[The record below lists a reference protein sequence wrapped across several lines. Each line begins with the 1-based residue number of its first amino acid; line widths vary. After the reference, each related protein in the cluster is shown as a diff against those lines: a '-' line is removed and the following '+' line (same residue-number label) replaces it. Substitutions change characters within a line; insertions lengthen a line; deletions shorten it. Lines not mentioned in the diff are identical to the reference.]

1 MNQAII
7 AGHLGDDPRAIGDK
21 GYSFR
26 VATKEK
32 GKDGADRT
40 EWHSVTAWA
49 WLAEQAAT
57 LSKGDAVMVI
67 GRIETRQV
75 QKQDG
80 STAYFTGIVANQLY
94 RGATAKK
101 ASQPA
106 ITAPIDE
113 HEDLGF

>member
-7 AGHLGDDPRAIGDK
+7 AGHLGDNPKAIGDK

-32 GKDGADRT
+32 GKDGQERA
-40 EWHSVTAWA
+40 EWHSVTAWS

-57 LSKGDAVMVI
+57 LQKGDSVLVI

-80 STAYFTGIVANQLY
+80 STAYYTSIVANKLY
-94 RGATAKK
+94 KSPVAKL
-101 ASQPA
+101 AAQAA
-106 ITAPIDE
+106 INAPIDE